1 MPFRRTLANLR
12 IKKARKITAKIIKHK
27 LVSGPRQFDSMQ
39 SVERPSPD
47 DIDHVEWT
55 LMSASY
61 VLEGMLLT
69 KQA

>member
-27 LVSGPRQFDSMQ
+27 LVSGPRQLDSMQ
-39 SVERPSPD
+39 SMERPKPD
-47 DIDHVEWT
+47 DYVLWT
-55 LMSASY
+55 LMSASF
-61 VLEGMLLT
+61 VLEGMLPT